1 MNGYE
6 EKERKGKEGRK
17 KKQKKYCKGHFP
29 VIDAQD

>member
-6 EKERKGKEGRK
+6 EKERKGKGK
-17 KKQKKYCKGHFP
+17 KKYCKGHFP